1 MHYCYQFHLFFF
13 LFLMWLWKTLSYI
26 RGSYSI
32 FIRHPRMKTDMQEP
46 RTGPKE
52 DLLRHEGVSHI
63 SPSIL
68 TLIIV
73 SGSRCLGR
81 RLTAGVSL
89 LRTLD
94 GPHQDLLA
102 PSNGGGALGK
112 QLGTQRGWL
121 QIVPSGYIWCS
132 RTLIKYHPFSDTNK
146 KCRVNCKCKVCALSP
161 RSKQPGSSHCQE
173 CKHTSSSAQGGS
185 SVSVPEHLDC
195 RVPKLDFLSYRKHL

>member
-1 MHYCYQFHLFFF
+1 
-13 LFLMWLWKTLSYI
+13 MWLWKTLSYI

-112 QLGTQRGWL
+112 RLGTQRG
-121 QIVPSGYIWCS
+121 
-132 RTLIKYHPFSDTNK
+132 
-146 KCRVNCKCKVCALSP
+146 
-161 RSKQPGSSHCQE
+161 
-173 CKHTSSSAQGGS
+173 
-185 SVSVPEHLDC
+185 
-195 RVPKLDFLSYRKHL
+195 